1 MKRYKK
7 LLLVALSA
15 MALVVAGCG
24 GTQSDKKDDQA
35 TKSQTITVSAAASLQ
50 AAANELKD
58 NFVKSR
64 HLDPTQITLN
74 FGGSGTLR
82 QQIETGAPASIFIS
96 ADEKNMNQLKEKNLV
111 TKVKPLVENS
121 LVLIVPKGKEK
132 ITIDQLPSVNRLAIG
147 TVETVPAGKYAKQ
160 TLTKLNLWDQVES
173 KIVYAKDVKAV
184 GAYVAEGSADAGF
197 VYKTDAM
204 DLKDRVEVAAVAPND
219 SHDPIR
225 YPIGIVTKYDNE
237 LAQQFYEY
245 LTSNEAQQILQK
257 YGFTS
262 VANSAK

>member
-1 MKRYKK
+1 
-7 LLLVALSA
+7 
-15 MALVVAGCG
+15 
-24 GTQSDKKDDQA
+24 
-35 TKSQTITVSAAASLQ
+35 
-50 AAANELKD
+50 
-58 NFVKSR
+58 
-64 HLDPTQITLN
+64 
-74 FGGSGTLR
+74 
-82 QQIETGAPASIFIS
+82 
-96 ADEKNMNQLKEKNLV
+96 MNQLKEKNLV

-184 GAYVAEGSADAGF
+184 GAYVAEGSAD
-197 VYKTDAM
+197 
-204 DLKDRVEVAAVAPND
+204 
-219 SHDPIR
+219 
-225 YPIGIVTKYDNE
+225 PIGIVTKYDNE

>member
-96 ADEKNMNQLKEKNLV
+96 ADEKNMHQLQEKNLV
-111 TKVKPLVENS
+111 NKVKPLVANS
-121 LVLIVPKGKEK
+121 LVLIVPKDKPK
-132 ITIDQLPSVNRLAIG
+132 VTIDQLPTVNRLAIG

-160 TLTKLNLWDQVES
+160 TLEKLNLWNQVES

-197 VYKTDAM
+197 VYKTDAI
-204 DLKDRVEVAAVAPND
+204 DLKDRVDIAATAPND

-245 LTSNEAQQILQK
+245 LTSKEAQQILQK
-257 YGFTS
+257 YGFTN
-262 VANSAK
+262 VDNSAK

>member
-1 MKRYKK
+1 MKGYKK
-7 LLLVALSA
+7 LLLIAMSA

-24 GTQSDKKDDQA
+24 GTDTDKKDAQA

-82 QQIETGAPASIFIS
+82 QQIESGAPASIFIS
-96 ADEKNMNQLKEKNLV
+96 ADEKNMAQLKEKNLV

-121 LVLIVPKGKEK
+121 LVLIVPKDKSK
-132 ITIDQLPSVNRLAIG
+132 ISIEQLPTVNRIAIG
-147 TVETVPAGKYAKQ
+147 TVETVPAGKYAQQ
-160 TLTKLNLWDQVES
+160 TLTKLNLWNQVES
-173 KIVYAKDVKAV
+173 KIVYGKDVKVV

-204 DLKDRVEVAAVAPND
+204 DLQNRVEVAAVAPSD
-219 SHDPIR
+219 SHDAIR
-225 YPIGIVTKYDNE
+225 YPIAIVTKYDNE
-237 LAQQFYEY
+237 LAQQFYDY

>member
-24 GTQSDKKDDQA
+24 GTASDQKDAQA

-82 QQIETGAPASIFIS
+82 QQIETGAPVSIFIS
-96 ADEKNMNQLKEKNLV
+96 ANEKNMHQLQEKNLV
-111 TKVKPLVENS
+111 TKVKPLVSNS
-121 LVLIVPKGKEK
+121 LVLIVPKDKPK
-132 ITIDQLPSVNRLAIG
+132 LTIEDLPNVNRLAIG
-147 TVETVPAGKYAKQ
+147 TIETVPAGKYAQQ
-160 TLTKLNLWDQVES
+160 TLTKLNLWDKVES

-197 VYKTDAM
+197 VYKTDAI
-204 DLKDRVEVAAVAPND
+204 DLKNRVDIAATAPSD

-225 YPIGIVTKYDNE
+225 YPIGIVTKYDND

-262 VANSAK
+262 VDNSAK

>member
-1 MKRYKK
+1 M
-7 LLLVALSA
+7 
-15 MALVVAGCG
+15 
-24 GTQSDKKDDQA
+24 
-35 TKSQTITVSAAASLQ
+35 
-50 AAANELKD
+50 
-58 NFVKSR
+58 
-64 HLDPTQITLN
+64 
-74 FGGSGTLR
+74 
-82 QQIETGAPASIFIS
+82 
-96 ADEKNMNQLKEKNLV
+96 
-111 TKVKPLVENS
+111 
-121 LVLIVPKGKEK
+121 
-132 ITIDQLPSVNRLAIG
+132 
-147 TVETVPAGKYAKQ
+147 
-160 TLTKLNLWDQVES
+160 TKLNLWDQVES